1 MPLLDH
7 QMALGQCLRG
17 TDAEARTAPILDA
30 KEQGQIDRIVESA
43 GFRFTRRVQRS
54 WCRGRVAS
62 VARLTLSALPPEQ
75 AQKLL
80 GDWIEMGGGT
90 ASHTAA
96 EAGAFLEFIARDLPD
111 PSHARTICRMEQAI
125 YRASEAATDF
135 ECPDLRLLDD
145 PAAALCA
152 GQGAARVDFFAEPQ
166 QLLTAIE
173 EGKRLP
179 PLSETYIAVLFAP
192 GLAGLFRAAS
202 ADEIALWEELGTPTT
217 IRILDSLYGRDVI
230 KELFRIGAAEL
241 AVRQDAGRSI
251 SAGSAHNLSA
261 DTPPNTAGNRGAPLR
276 DADAPAISRHQCRC
290 RARV

>member
-1 MPLLDH
+1 MAREAGPRTSCAMPLLDH

-80 GDWIEMGGGT
+80 GDWVEMGGGT

-111 PSHARTICRMEQAI
+111 PSHARSVAWSRP

-135 ECPDLRLLDD
+135 ECPDLR
-145 PAAALCA
+145 PPRRSRRRAVRRS
-152 GQGAARVDFFAEPQ
+152 GSGPGRFF
-166 QLLTAIE
+166 
-173 EGKRLP
+173 R
-179 PLSETYIAVLFAP
+179 
-192 GLAGLFRAAS
+192 RAATAPHRDRRRKAPAS
-202 ADEIALWEELGTPTT
+202 FVRDVYCCVVRTRPRRTFSRRRRRRDRAVGGAWHPNNDTHPRQSLWPRRDQGIIPHRRRGIGSPTGREAQHQRRLGT
-217 IRILDSLYGRDVI
+217 
-230 KELFRIGAAEL
+230 
-241 AVRQDAGRSI
+241 
-251 SAGSAHNLSA
+251 
-261 DTPPNTAGNRGAPLR
+261 
-276 DADAPAISRHQCRC
+276 
-290 RARV
+290 

>member
-7 QMALGQCLRG
+7 QMALGQRLRG
-17 TDAEARTAPILDA
+17 TDAEARTASILDA

-80 GDWIEMGGGT
+80 GDWVEMGGGT

-111 PSHARTICRMEQAI
+111 PSHARSVAWSRPYIE
-125 YRASEAATDF
+125 RAKRQPISSARTSG
-135 ECPDLRLLDD
+135 LLDD

-192 GLAGLFRAAS
+192 GLAGLFRAAG

-230 KELFRIGAAEL
+230 EELFRIGAAEL
-241 AVRQDAGRSI
+241 AVRQDARRSI

>member
-1 MPLLDH
+1 MAREAGPRTSCAMPLLDH

-17 TDAEARTAPILDA
+17 TDAEARTASILDA

-125 YRASEAATDF
+125 SSERSGNRFRVPGPPASSTIPPPRCAPVRERPGSIFSPSRNSSSPRSKKESACLL
-135 ECPDLRLLDD
+135 CPRRILLCCSH
-145 PAAALCA
+145 PAS
-152 GQGAARVDFFAEPQ
+152 QDFFAPPAPTRSRCGRSLAPQ
-166 QLLTAIE
+166 QRYASSTVSMA
-173 EGKRLP
+173 
-179 PLSETYIAVLFAP
+179 ET
-192 GLAGLFRAAS
+192 
-202 ADEIALWEELGTPTT
+202 
-217 IRILDSLYGRDVI
+217 
-230 KELFRIGAAEL
+230 
-241 AVRQDAGRSI
+241 
-251 SAGSAHNLSA
+251 
-261 DTPPNTAGNRGAPLR
+261 
-276 DADAPAISRHQCRC
+276 
-290 RARV
+290 